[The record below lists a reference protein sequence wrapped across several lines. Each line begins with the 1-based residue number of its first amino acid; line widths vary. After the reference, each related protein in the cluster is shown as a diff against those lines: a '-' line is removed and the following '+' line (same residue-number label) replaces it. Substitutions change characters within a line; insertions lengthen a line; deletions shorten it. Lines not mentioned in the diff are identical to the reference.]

1 MSISRRQAILTT
13 LFGTGA
19 IGLRALATGLPAS
32 LLLSPRRALAD
43 MPLTCKDASKAQFVI
58 LSTSGNGDPINASVP
73 GTYEDP
79 AIVHSPDPGMA
90 PTPITINGQQYTAA
104 MPWSTLPADA
114 LSRTVFWHL
123 MTNTPVHPK
132 EGDVL
137 RLMGATAQSEMLPSV
152 LAKQLAPCL
161 NTIQSQPI
169 SLGAAGPSEGLSFGG
184 QALPLIPPVAL
195 KTTLTN
201 PTTGAYA
208 MITQLQ
214 SLRDQTMNQLYEL
227 YKNGATPAQRAYVDS
242 MVTSQAQVRSIKQSL
257 LDMLSAIKDNS
268 VASQITAA
276 LALIQMN
283 VSPVIAIHIPFGGD
297 NHSDTGLNKESTETI
312 SGVAAIGSLWQQL
325 QSAGL
330 QDKVTFM
337 SLNVFGRTL
346 KTNGGSN
353 TNANNGR
360 THNQNHQVSITI
372 GKAFKGGV
380 IGSCVQVH
388 GDYGASSIDSKSGAG
403 STSGDITAIDSLAA
417 FGQTMLASVGGDP
430 SVITAPTAKVIAS
443 ALA

>member
-1 MSISRRQAILTT
+1 MSLSRREAILTT
-13 LFGTGA
+13 LFGAGA
-19 IGLRALATGLPAS
+19 VGLRALATGLPAS
-32 LLLSPRRALAD
+32 LLLNPRRALAD
-43 MPLTCKDASKAQFVI
+43 MPLTCKDASKAQFII

-79 AIVHSPDPGMA
+79 AIIHSADPGMA
-90 PTPITINGQQYTAA
+90 PTPLTINGQQYTAA

-114 LSRTVFWHL
+114 LSRTVFWHI
-123 MTNTPVHPK
+123 MTDTPVHPK

-161 NTIQSQPI
+161 NTIQSQPLSI
-169 SLGAAGPSEGLSFGG
+169 GAASPSEGLSFGG
-184 QALPLIPPVAL
+184 QALPIIPPVAL
-195 KTTLTN
+195 KATLTN
-201 PTTGAYA
+201 PTTGAFG

-214 SLRDQTMNQLYEL
+214 SLRDQTMNQLYDL
-227 YKNGATPAQRAYVDS
+227 YKNGATPTQQAYIDS
-242 MVTSQAQVRSIKQSL
+242 MVTSQAQVRSVKQSL

-283 VSPVIAIHIPFGGD
+283 VSPVISIHIPFGGD
-297 NHSDTGLNKESTETI
+297 NHSDTGLMNETTQTI
-312 SGVAAIGSLWQQL
+312 AGVGSIVSLWQQL

-330 QDKVTFM
+330 ADKVTFM

-346 KTNGGSN
+346 LTNGGAN
-353 TNANNGR
+353 TTADHGR
-360 THNQNHQVSITI
+360 THNPNHQVSITI
-372 GKAFKGGV
+372 GKGFKGGV
-380 IGSCVQVH
+380 IGSCVPVH
-388 GDYGASSIDSKSGAG
+388 GDYGASSIDSKTGAG

-430 SVITAPTAKVIAS
+430 TVITAPTAKVIAG